1 MRAFA
6 LSAVILLLSGC
17 ATQADRAAAMQS
29 EVDDMIKVYG
39 PACER
44 LGYKNDTDPWRD
56 CVLRLANK
64 DSVERARHEAVFTNC
79 IRTRGFFQC
88 STF

>member
-1 MRAFA
+1 MRAFI
-6 LSAVILLLSGC
+6 LSALLLLVSGC

-88 STF
+88 SSF

>member
-6 LSAVILLLSGC
+6 LSAIILLLSSC

-64 DSVERARHEAVFTNC
+64 DSIERARHEAVFTNC
-79 IRTRGFFQC
+79 IRNRGFFQC